1 MCKYTQNR
9 EQNKKNLFFFMSR
22 KFLIWIN
29 IKKPPDFVGR
39 HFYHV
44 LRNLFQLSEILNGA
58 NHLRSVRVL
67 IVVPSNN
74 LYERVAVTDLR
85 NHGLVSVE
93 Q

>member
-1 MCKYTQNR
+1 MVKVNNDYHSFGCKDSVIRSKYQIKH
-9 EQNKKNLFFFMSR
+9 KKNRPTESDGHYFYLNG
-22 KFLIWIN
+22 LI
-29 IKKPPDFVGR
+29 
-39 HFYHV
+39 
-44 LRNLFQLSEILNGA
+44 LFQLSEVLNGA

>member
-1 MCKYTQNR
+1 MLNG
-9 EQNKKNLFFFMSR
+9 LFYYLC
-22 KFLIWIN
+22 LI
-29 IKKPPDFVGR
+29 
-39 HFYHV
+39 
-44 LRNLFQLSEILNGA
+44 LFELSEVLNGA

>member
-1 MCKYTQNR
+1 MLNG
-9 EQNKKNLFFFMSR
+9 LFYYLS
-22 KFLIWIN
+22 LI
-29 IKKPPDFVGR
+29 
-39 HFYHV
+39 
-44 LRNLFQLSEILNGA
+44 LFELSEVLNGA